1 MRQLSSCDFCDA
13 GTSLGV
19 YEVGP
24 DAAGAESRRLVLC
37 PDCRDRLD
45 WVLEPFYDAAE
56 RGGGTADEDVT
67 LLGVSDSGGQSTP
80 DDGGTDASSGGTDT
94 SDGTDTPDGGTEGSH
109 GDGTDAFDGGV
120 VDGSATDEATDDD
133 GASPAARPAG
143 ASTAERGSDDTPPM
157 YRQVMRFLGNR
168 DLPIDRMEAESLA
181 SGAYDLDAGEA
192 ADIIDTAVERGLLV
206 EEDGQ
211 LRPA

>member
-1 MRQLSSCDFCDA
+1 MRQLRSCDFCDA
-13 GTSLGV
+13 DADLGV
-19 YEVGP
+19 YEVVP
-24 DAAGAESRRLVLC
+24 DHLDGAAERRLVLC

-45 WVLEPFYDAAE
+45 WVLEPFLDHLEGGPADADA
-56 RGGGTADEDVT
+56 GADEDVT
-67 LLGVSDSGGQSTP
+67 LLGVSQSSPRSTSRRTTS
-80 DDGGTDASSGGTDT
+80 TDAD
-94 SDGTDTPDGGTEGSH
+94 ER
-109 GDGTDAFDGGV
+109 
-120 VDGSATDEATDDD
+120 DGSEGESSEPDASAASDDDEATDGGDD
-133 GASPAARPAG
+133 DASASAAPAG
-143 ASTAERGSDDTPPM
+143 ASTAERAAADTPPK

-192 ADIIDTAVERGLLV
+192 SDIVDAALERGLLV

>member
-24 DAAGAESRRLVLC
+24 DTAGAESRRLVLC

-45 WVLEPFYDAAE
+45 WVLEPFYDAADD
-56 RGGGTADEDVT
+56 GGGAAGEDVT
-67 LLGVSDSGGQSTP
+67 LLGVSDSSDASTSDDGSTP
-80 DDGGTDASSGGTDT
+80 GTDAA
-94 SDGTDTPDGGTEGSH
+94 DGGADTL
-109 GDGTDAFDGGV
+109 DGGPA
-120 VDGSATDEATDDD
+120 GASATDDTDGGPVDTPATDAADD
-133 GASPAARPAG
+133 ADDEGSPGARPAG
-143 ASTAERGSDDTPPM
+143 APTAERGSDDTPPK

-181 SGAYDLDAGEA
+181 SGAYDLDTGEA

-206 EEDGQ
+206 EDDGK